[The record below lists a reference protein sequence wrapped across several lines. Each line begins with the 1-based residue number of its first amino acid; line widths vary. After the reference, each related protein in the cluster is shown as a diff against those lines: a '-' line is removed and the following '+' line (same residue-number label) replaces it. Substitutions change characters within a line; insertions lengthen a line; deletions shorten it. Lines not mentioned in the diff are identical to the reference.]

1 MNKNCVIYI
10 LGFFFEYMV
19 FDNSLL
25 NLFFIILKGWFIE
38 YMYIDSFMVSWICVF
53 FG

>member
-19 FDNSLL
+19 FDNS
-25 NLFFIILKGWFIE
+25 FIKFIFYNIE
-38 YMYIDSFMVSWICVF
+38 GLIYWVYVYW
-53 FG
+53 